1 MEEIAVEQ
9 KHGDIQMVEIQPDR
23 GKLLSNSETT
33 FAGCSIRDLERVRR
47 FILRRCSEGG
57 QLTHDQFLKYYREVD
72 SLHSFGYIN
81 TWFHLNGDERI
92 HVTNRGLTY
101 LEVLDRRLGKE
112 IDCKEDGEPVL
123 RTLDS
128 RMDSIMRGFRE

>member
-1 MEEIAVEQ
+1 MEEMIVEQ
-9 KHGDIQMVEIQPDR
+9 KIGDIQMVGIQPDR
-23 GKLLSNSETT
+23 GKLLSDSETT

-47 FILRRCSEGG
+47 FILRRCSEDG

-92 HVTNRGLTY
+92 RVTNRGLTY
-101 LEVLDRRLGKE
+101 LGVLDRRLGKE
-112 IDCKEDGEPVL
+112 TDCKEDGEPIL

-128 RMDSIMRGFRE
+128 RIDSIMRGFRE